1 MRKDISRKIRDYL
14 RLDVM
19 IMAGKSITYLGT
31 AFKPQSGE
39 LSLKLLENFFGEI
52 FFERW
57 VLRNMTK
64 LRILSSSYSECE
76 SIQASTTT
84 TKRLNVRKYYVLS
97 FVTKLK
103 GWDMK

>member
-39 LSLKLLENFFGEI
+39 LSLKLVENFFGEI

-64 LRILSSSYSECE
+64 LGILSSSYSECE
-76 SIQASTTT
+76 SI
-84 TKRLNVRKYYVLS
+84 
-97 FVTKLK
+97 
-103 GWDMK
+103 